1 MELVEYQTGEHQN
14 DEFEVMKESTAQL
27 MAATGAYLQ
36 AIQKRHDIAIMAGK
50 EESPKVDGGFCIYR
64 KEGEIA

>member
-1 MELVEYQTGEHQN
+1 MELVEYQTGEHQK

-36 AIQKRHDIAIMAGK
+36 AIQKREDISIMAGK
-50 EESPKVDGGFCIYR
+50 PCT
-64 KEGEIA
+64 GEK